1 MPFCTNCGHKIDE
14 KANYCAYCGQK
25 IIHENPTSSVREE
38 YAGKLLKCPNC
49 GQELTEFE
57 TSCPS
62 CGYELREKRAV
73 RSVQELSDKIAEIHN
88 RRNEDTDSPYKRFK
102 FTGNPFKAYSELMAM
117 SLEASERILG
127 KTPEV
132 QEEID
137 LIKNYPIPNT
147 ISEIIEF
154 MILAEANIDVSL
166 SKKTFRHTPTGYE
179 SLSNAWLAKMKQ
191 AYHKAELIMSGDPK
205 FTKITELYVNKMNE
219 LNMKY

>member
-14 KANYCAYCGQK
+14 KSNFCAYCGQK
-25 IIHENPTSSVREE
+25 VIHGSSTSSVREE

-49 GQELTEFE
+49 GQELAEFE
-57 TSCPS
+57 TICPS

-88 RRNEDTDSPYKRFK
+88 RRNKDTDSPYKRFK

-117 SLEASERILG
+117 SMEASERMLG

-147 ISEIIEF
+147 VSEIIEF

-179 SLSNAWLAKMKQ
+179 NLSNAWLAKMKQ
-191 AYHKAELIMSGDPK
+191 AYHKAELIMSDDPK
-205 FTKITELYVNKMNE
+205 FAKITELYVNKMNE
-219 LNMKY
+219 LNMKF